1 MKSWSIN
8 LKERKET
15 VKDNAV
21 VEPSKKKGK
30 TPKKVDKTPS
40 KQSSKQKK
48 HGRKEVTKTTFT
60 EEEGTLMSMA
70 VTEEEEN
77 EIFPATQDAQNNSF
91 ESDSGEEDMDVD
103 DDNAN
108 LNANQLTAEPD
119 ALKIQE
125 HQNVQGRNHGH
136 NVAIPETRQT
146 CPVINNNGQS
156 GGLMQSITVMQKLML
171 KQGLIAKPF
180 DDKELKE
187 LLQEEEAD
195 GGNTE
200 SPNCLNVSN
209 TREALM
215 GNQNQQIQRKSIIPN
230 PMTTGLNRL
239 QGKNPVSNESDLA
252 KHCESEVTIYKRAVK
267 QVAPDLDV
275 QIEHYINNLRK
286 ESGDK
291 NKSNSLEEF
300 MDTSDECETALISL
314 DCVSDLV
321 AGESKD
327 P

>member
-1 MKSWSIN
+1 
-8 LKERKET
+8 
-15 VKDNAV
+15 
-21 VEPSKKKGK
+21 
-30 TPKKVDKTPS
+30 
-40 KQSSKQKK
+40 
-48 HGRKEVTKTTFT
+48 
-60 EEEGTLMSMA
+60 MA

-77 EIFPATQDAQNNSF
+77 KIFPAMQDAQINSF
-91 ESDSGEEDMDVD
+91 ESDSSEEDMDVD

-108 LNANQLTAEPD
+108 LNANQLAAEPD

-125 HQNVQGRNHGH
+125 RQNVQGRNHGY
-136 NVAIPETRQT
+136 NIAIPETCQT

-156 GGLMQSITVMQKLML
+156 GGLMQSIAVMQKLML

-187 LLQEEEAD
+187 LLQEEETD
-195 GGNTE
+195 GGGNTE

-209 TREALM
+209 TQEVLTS
-215 GNQNQQIQRKSIIPN
+215 NQNQQIQQKSIIPN

-239 QGKNPVSNESDLA
+239 QGKNPVSNEADLA
-252 KHCESEVTIYKRAVK
+252 KHCESEVTIYERAVK
-267 QVAPDLDV
+267 QVAPDLDA
-275 QIEHYINNLRK
+275 QIEHFINNIRK

-314 DCVSDLV
+314 DCVSDPV
-321 AGESKD
+321 AGGSKD
-327 P
+327 PRFSMEPTRPDEAMKQK